1 MPFDS
6 CADRVQQAQVSLERR
21 AFQKAAQEF
30 SEALK
35 VCPQRDAIL
44 ISLGQTQFLAGD
56 EVAAEHTLQ
65 QAIHQTAA
73 RYALGRIYYQQGRYV
88 EAAAQLE
95 QVAAREPGNYRAHDN
110 LALCYDALQRDSDAL
125 RHFFRALD
133 LVKDA
138 HRDYDWAYAN
148 LAEFFLKRD
157 RFDKA
162 FPLAVEA
169 AERNPN
175 AARNFFLAGQALVK
189 LGRFENS
196 LRWLKRAVDL
206 DPAHAEAHYQLGQ
219 TLRRLGR
226 AEEAKV
232 HLETFRTLQ
241 GRGASTPDRQ
251 PLH

>member
-6 CADRVQQAQVSLERR
+6 CADRVQQAQVSFERR

-30 SEALK
+30 AEALK
-35 VCPQRDAIL
+35 ICPQRDAIL

-56 EVAAEHTLQ
+56 EVAAEHTLL
-65 QAIHQTAA
+65 QAIHTTAA
-73 RYALGRIYYQQGRYV
+73 RYALGRMYYQQTRYV

-95 QVAAREPGNYRAHDN
+95 KVVALEPQNYRAHDN

-148 LAEFFLKRD
+148 LAEFFLKRAQ
-157 RFDKA
+157 FVKA

-189 LGRFENS
+189 LGQFQNS
-196 LRWLKRAVDL
+196 LRWLKRAVEL
-206 DPAHAEAHYQLGQ
+206 EPAHAEAHFQLAQ
-219 TLRRLGR
+219 ALRRLDR
-226 AEEAKV
+226 NEEAKL
-232 HLETFRTLQ
+232 HLDTFQALKARPP
-241 GRGASTPDRQ
+241 R
-251 PLH
+251 